1 MTRRGG
7 RPVEE
12 GDDGVLR
19 LWADESGDNA
29 DQVRPARTSVH
40 RVPTSSSRPK
50 KKRATDTV
58 VCLDG
63 LPLMLT
69 VDEAAAVLRVSR
81 TSAYKLVDEY
91 RRSNGREGLPH
102 VRLGG
107 RVLIRRVD
115 LAAIVGL

>member
-7 RPVEE
+7 GPVEE

-19 LWADESGDNA
+19 LWADESGDNV
-29 DQVRPARTSVH
+29 DQARSARTSVR
-40 RVPTSSSRPK
+40 RVPTNSPRPK
-50 KKRATDTV
+50 RKRATEGV
-58 VCLDG
+58 ASLDG

-69 VDEAAAVLRVSR
+69 VDEAATVLRVSR

-107 RVLIRRVD
+107 RVMVRRVD